1 MSKVKALTGWGKAF
15 LKSPKTETVYRL
27 KDPKQLIKGKINQ
40 WSSTAV
46 TEAGSGVTPKYT
58 KSGKPSI
65 TKKEANKSDTKK
77 ALTKAKGYL
86 KVTSPVATM
95 GLVKVYLL
103 KIKKTKKI
111 RRTKNETKRSKI

>member
-15 LKSPKTETVYRL
+15 LKSPKTQTVYRL

-46 TEAGSGVTPKYT
+46 TEAASGVTPKYT

-86 KVTSPVATM
+86 KVTSPVATY
-95 GLVKVYLL
+95 GAGKSLL
-103 KIKKTKKI
+103 TKDKEDKKNKEDKK
-111 RRTKNETKRSKI
+111 